1 MHWYLLVAFMFV
13 LSTVIFAIQ
22 NSQQITLKFLSWD
35 LPSFPLVLVIMFSFA
50 TGALVIL
57 LFSITRQLRLTL
69 QIRDLQARLKKM
81 EKNLAAQAQ
90 PGDTGPA
97 SSPDRPGNNP
107 DKK

>member
-1 MHWYLLVAFMFV
+1 MHWYLMVAFMFV
-13 LSTVIFAIQ
+13 LSTVVFAIQ
-22 NSQQITLKFLSWD
+22 NSQQITLKFLNWD

-81 EKNLAAQAQ
+81 EKNLAAQAP

-97 SSPDRPGNNP
+97 SSPDHPGHNP